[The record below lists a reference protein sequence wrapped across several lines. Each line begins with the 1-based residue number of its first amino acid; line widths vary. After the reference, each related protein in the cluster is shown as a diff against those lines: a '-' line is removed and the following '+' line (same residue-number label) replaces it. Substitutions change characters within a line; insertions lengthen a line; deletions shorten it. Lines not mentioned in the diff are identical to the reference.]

1 MADGRP
7 GRRGTNGLVLFML
20 GILAVL
26 LSFLLRVPCR
36 VPEWSV
42 DSRFPGLCLSLIHI

>member
-1 MADGRP
+1 MAEGKK
-7 GRRGTNGLVLFML
+7 GRRGANGFVVFVI

-36 VPEWSV
+36 VPEWNVSE
-42 DSRFPGLCLSLIHI
+42 RF